1 MNPASLHSLVQS
13 GEQLA
18 RFGLGGWFV
27 FSANF
32 GADLLEKGLHPSDRT
47 AILESADFGLTGAFC
62 SGFRVSHILK
72 LGPQTLAAKLTMSSG
87 LPKRIT
93 YPVAGSGL

>member
-1 MNPASLHSLVQS
+1 MDAAGLHSLIKS
-13 GEQLA
+13 GEKLA
-18 RFGLGGWFV
+18 RFGLSNGFILG
-27 FSANF
+27 ANF
-32 GADLLEKGLHPSDRT
+32 RADLLQQGLDRGERT
-47 AILESADFGLTGAFC
+47 AVLECADFGLTGAFC